1 MTFCRRAPLRSNG
14 MHRISVRVDD
24 TLYLS
29 LQRRAQGANLS
40 LSDFVRSVLAQ
51 AADPRGR
58 YIYSSQDELLGIVI
72 QILTLVATSIGER
85 SPQLL
90 ERGMQDAKAVLRE
103 RGLLDPEQ
111 DR

>member
-1 MTFCRRAPLRSNG
+1 

-24 TLYLS
+24 TLYLN

>member
-1 MTFCRRAPLRSNG
+1 

>member
-1 MTFCRRAPLRSNG
+1 

-24 TLYLS
+24 TLYLR

-40 LSDFVRSVLAQ
+40 FSDFIRSVLIQ

-58 YIYSSQDELLGIVI
+58 YIYSSQDELLGICI

-85 SPQLL
+85 SPQVL
-90 ERGMQDAKAVLRE
+90 ERGMADASAVLQE
-103 RGLLDPEQ
+103 RGLFGSEQ
-111 DR
+111 NREMRS

>member
-1 MTFCRRAPLRSNG
+1 M
-14 MHRISVRVDD
+14 DD